1 MNAFVTVYVA
11 RKIGRKRVIT
21 RDEFY
26 TVRGALSRKRYRS
39 MRSFETFLR
48 EKGRGRRFL
57 QRGPAL
63 AERTGY
69 TSRYVSPDRTP
80 CTYIVSRPFGYDETC
95 RLT

>member
-26 TVRGALSRKRYRS
+26 TVRGALSRKHYRS

-48 EKGRGRRFL
+48 EKGRGDAFSKEDRPWQSELDTLRDTFLRIERR
-57 QRGPAL
+57 
-63 AERTGY
+63 
-69 TSRYVSPDRTP
+69 V
-80 CTYIVSRPFGYDETC
+80 
-95 RLT
+95 LT